1 MREQV
6 KRVRLASAVLATLA
20 IALVLLAPA
29 ASAHDELVSTSPQ
42 DGSSVTAPGQVVLR
56 FTDDLLA
63 IGNRVRIEGPRPA
76 ANLSAQANGPTL
88 TASLD
93 PNLPAGAYRVT
104 WRAVSADG
112 HPLSGAFAF
121 TLTRPATASPVP
133 TSEPT
138 APRTTAAAAPP
149 VPDQAGTSGRL
160 VLLLAAVGALAA
172 GLGVAAQR
180 TRSHDRG

>member
-1 MREQV
+1 M
-6 KRVRLASAVLATLA
+6 
-20 IALVLLAPA
+20 VLLAPA

-42 DGSSVTAPGQVVLR
+42 DGSKVTAPGQVVLR

-104 WRAVSADG
+104 WRAVSTDG

-121 TLTRPATASPVP
+121 TLMQPATASP
-133 TSEPT
+133 EPT

-172 GLGVAAQR
+172 GLGVAAKR

>member
-1 MREQV
+1 M
-6 KRVRLASAVLATLA
+6 
-20 IALVLLAPA
+20 VLLAPA

-42 DGSSVTAPGQVVLR
+42 DGSKVTAPGQVVLR

-63 IGNRVRIEGPRPA
+63 IGNRVRIEGPGPA

-93 PNLPAGAYRVT
+93 PFLPAGAYRVT

-112 HPLSGAFAF
+112 HPLSGAFGF
-121 TLTRPATASPVP
+121 TLTQPTTSRP
-133 TSEPT
+133 EPT
-138 APRTTAAAAPP
+138 APRTAAGAAPSVP
-149 VPDQAGTSGRL
+149 SVPDQASTSGRL
-160 VLLLAAVGALAA
+160 VLLLASLGALAA
-172 GLGVAAQR
+172 GLGVMAQR